1 MTFHLSI
8 DEQPVEVEAGATVLD
23 AILAADRYVPHLCKD
38 PDRPRIGS
46 CRTCLVSIEGFPG
59 LIASCTMPATEGM
72 VVHTDDPL
80 AVATRTGVLQLTID
94 MLPEDDPSRLGELGS
109 VVERY
114 GVTRGRFLPDSPLP
128 SRKDQD
134 DSNPFWILDHSRC
147 ILCQRCLDACQTVQ
161 HIGAIA
167 MIGRDSQATIGTF
180 NLGPIASS
188 NCTSCG
194 QCWATCPTL
203 AIRLKEPVY
212 QSTQPGRDL
221 EPVTR
226 GRGKRP

>member
-1 MTFHLSI
+1 MTVHLTVDDQS
-8 DEQPVEVEAGATVLD
+8 VEVEAGATVLD

-46 CRTCLVSIEGFPG
+46 CRTCLVAINGFPG

-80 AVATRTGVLQLTID
+80 AVATRNGVIQLTID
-94 MLPEDDPSRLGELGS
+94 MIPEEDLGRLGELG
-109 VVERY
+109 VVARRY
-114 GVTRGRFLPDSPLP
+114 GVSRGRFLPEP
-128 SRKDQD
+128 SAD
-134 DSNPFWILDHSRC
+134 DRIAIDESSPFWILDHSRC

-180 NLGPIASS
+180 NLGPISAS
-188 NCTSCG
+188 NCTNCG

-212 QSTQPGRDL
+212 ASTRPGRDI
-221 EPVTR
+221 ESVSRHR
-226 GRGKRP
+226 GSRP